1 MKRFAYNKDHETD
14 PALLRHKSLSVDG
27 HHSANGLLGCCLPP
41 HGPFAQYMLPNGL
54 FAYYVPPSVSGN
66 RELTT
71 VMLRDIPLKYTHELL
86 WEFMETCGF
95 RGTYDFIYLPT
106 DFAHGTNM
114 GYGFINFRSPLFAQY
129 FILRTNG
136 VRLPLSG
143 NSSKS
148 CTCCWARIQ
157 GYEANVAHVASSPFD
172 QLPENVKPI
181 VLDQHGIRIP
191 FTCRSGDKT
200 LSRRKSNKEARK
212 HGRPDPRKVFI
223 GGIHAGVSEDSMREA
238 ILNCIPRGT
247 GVVDCSLV
255 RDLRTGSNRGFGF
268 VTFDSDKTAAFVLN
282 KYYYSSLPCPLSID
296 GRAVSVK
303 PYVVL

>member
-1 MKRFAYNKDHETD
+1 MLNTAIETHNTFIEVRIPSELCDNRQTRRTSSCPPMKRFAYNKDHETD

-41 HGPFAQYMLPNGL
+41 NGPFAQYMLPNGL
-54 FAYYVPPSVSGN
+54 FAYYVPPSVS
-66 RELTT
+66 
-71 VMLRDIPLKYTHELL
+71 
-86 WEFMETCGF
+86 
-95 RGTYDFIYLPT
+95 
-106 DFAHGTNM
+106 
-114 GYGFINFRSPLFAQY
+114 
-129 FILRTNG
+129 
-136 VRLPLSG
+136 
-143 NSSKS
+143 
-148 CTCCWARIQ
+148 